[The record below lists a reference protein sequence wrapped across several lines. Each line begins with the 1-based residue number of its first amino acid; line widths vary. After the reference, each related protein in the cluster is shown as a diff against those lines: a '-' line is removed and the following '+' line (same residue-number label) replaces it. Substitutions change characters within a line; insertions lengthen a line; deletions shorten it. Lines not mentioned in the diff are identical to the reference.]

1 MINAIDHLIAYALGQ
16 GAVISVFDGED
27 WDLALSTDQ
36 AAIRAAVSSVE
47 EAQLQLNKDS
57 VRVGWALVSEY
68 GLADDEKVID
78 YTDNEFMSA
87 WWDQYEK
94 DCEEVRPGP
103 LSDAQY
109 VQRGGSVCPYCGST
123 DIYCESFDVEAR
135 TVTQGVYCT
144 SCDAE
149 WYDVYTLTGYTPH

>member
-47 EAQLQLNKDS
+47 EAQLQLNKDR

-87 WWDQYEK
+87 WWGQYEK
-94 DCEEVRPGP
+94 DCE
-103 LSDAQY
+103 AA
-109 VQRGGSVCPYCGST
+109 ST
-123 DIYCESFDVEAR
+123 R
-135 TVTQGVYCT
+135 
-144 SCDAE
+144 
-149 WYDVYTLTGYTPH
+149 